1 MQAGCHSSLAIAPQ
15 STLNAYQQCSRLI
28 SHASSSS
35 SSRPPLQAGSFVFHR
50 QIGCESAPC
59 KLTDRKQRKVVTLQ
73 ASSGGGSSPGD
84 DQGPKA
90 ISLARR
96 LPSVEYTF
104 VLAGFLKILTIGG
117 LAYSAPV
124 ETLRTAAGQISPYL
138 MVPVGLG
145 MCFVAKV
152 VVENNL
158 QESRRFM
165 AGLVAFLVFLYFG
178 LYKLL
183 YRYDPSAEPPLRTQ
197 PVSSSPVA
205 RVRAGAGDREIG
217 GPDGEGIMLC
227 NSGAYKK
234 KAGRAGTF
242 DDAAYFEGQ
251 YASDMQA
258 SPRLQQQGFDDGL
271 SGGSSRGPVSTAEL
285 DIRNPLRRQYRA
297 GE

>member
-1 MQAGCHSSLAIAPQ
+1 MQAGCCSSLAASPH
-15 STLNAYQQCSRLI
+15 STLSTSQHCSRLI

-35 SSRPPLQAGSFVFHR
+35 SRPPLRAGSFIFHR
-50 QIGCESAPC
+50 QIGSENAPC
-59 KLTDRKQRKVVTLQ
+59 RLEDRKQRCVVTLQ
-73 ASSGGGSSPGD
+73 ASSGGSSTPGD

-96 LPSVEYTF
+96 MPSIEYTF

-152 VVENNL
+152 IVDNNL
-158 QESRRFM
+158 QESRRFT
-165 AGLVAFLVFLYFG
+165 AGLVAFLIFMYFG

-183 YRYDPSAEPPLRTQ
+183 YRYDPSAELPRRTQ

-217 GPDGEGIMLC
+217 GPDGEGIMLR
-227 NSGAYKK
+227 NSRAYKK

-242 DDAAYFEGQ
+242 DDAAYFDGQ
-251 YASDMQA
+251 YASEMQA
-258 SPRLQQQGFDDGL
+258 PPRLQQQGVDDGM
-271 SGGSSRGPVSTAEL
+271 SGSSSRGPVSTAEL
-285 DIRNPLRRQYRA
+285 DLRNPLRRQHRT
-297 GE
+297 GG